1 MTDNTATN
9 SITGDRIAT
18 KRSTTYADNYANI
31 DWSVKQETNLQTNNC
46 DKKQSDHLNLLL
58 IDEKDGF

>member
-1 MTDNTATN
+1 MTAINE
-9 SITGDRIAT
+9 ITQDRIVT
-18 KRSTTYADNYANI
+18 KRSTTYADNYGNI

-46 DKKQSDHLNLLL
+46 ESKQSDHLNLLL